1 MKKIGVICEYNPFHL
16 GHKFQI
22 EKIKEMYEDSII
34 ISLCSSTFTQRGDVS
49 IINKWDK
56 ATIALNNGIDL
67 FIEFP
72 YAYAS
77 QGADIFAKGAIE
89 ILNKL
94 NIDAIVFG
102 CETMDSK
109 TLINLANI
117 QLNNQDY
124 NNKVQNYL
132 DKGLNYATA
141 LSKSL
146 YDISKI
152 TIDKPNDILGLS
164 YVREIIK
171 NNYNIEIQT
180 IKRIN
185 NYHNDKTINNIA
197 SATHIRNLL
206 NNNKDIT
213 KHIVKDEIKYINNYN
228 IESFFPYLK
237 YQIINN
243 KTNLSKYLEVDEGIE
258 NRIIK
263 YINTSNNWHE
273 LVMNIKTKRYTYN
286 KINRMLLHIL
296 TSFTKEE
303 AKLINNNYIRV
314 LGFNKKG
321 QKYLKEIK
329 KNLNIITNYKNNLSL
344 TLDIEYRITCIYSLV
359 LNNNLAEKEISH
371 NPIIMD

>member
-94 NIDAIVFG
+94 NIDVIVFG

-243 KTNLSKYLEVDEGIE
+243 KINLNKYLEVDEGIE